1 MKAELLLAE
10 ALAATPRLDASSVR
24 LLLAE
29 LLDCSPVEIPLKGQV
44 ELSAESITRFWD
56 WHARLQ
62 QAEPPQYILQ
72 KAWFYGL
79 ELKVNPSVL
88 IPRPET
94 EGLVEL
100 ALRLIRPDAGILEI
114 GTGSGAIAIA
124 LATHLPQAAILAT
137 DSSPAALE
145 LARRNAPAH
154 GCHID
159 FHLCDLF
166 PDTRDSFDLIISN
179 PPYISE
185 DEFASLEPRVR
196 DYEPRQ
202 ALLAKQDGLE
212 FYHRILRGAKERL
225 APGGRVLFEHGAT
238 QKAAIRHLAQTL
250 GYSCFLAQ
258 NDLAGRERYLG
269 FTHIKRM

>member
-10 ALAATPRLDASSVR
+10 ALAATPQPDASSVR

-79 ELKVNPSVL
+79 ELTVNPSVL

-100 ALRLIRPDAGILEI
+100 ALGLLKPDAGILEI
-114 GTGSGAIAIA
+114 GTGSG
-124 LATHLPQAAILAT
+124 AT

-145 LARRNAPAH
+145 LARRNALAH

-185 DEFASLEPRVR
+185 EEFASLEPRVR

-238 QKAAIRHLAQTL
+238 QRAAVRHLAQTL

-269 FTHIKRM
+269 FTHI

>member
-10 ALAATPRLDASSVR
+10 ALAATPQPDASSVR

-79 ELKVNPSVL
+79 ELTVNPSVL

-100 ALRLIRPDAGILEI
+100 ALGLLKPDAGILEI

-124 LATHLPQAAILAT
+124 LATHLPQAALLAT

-145 LARRNAPAH
+145 LARRNALAH

-179 PPYISE
+179 PPTSQRKSLPRWNPG
-185 DEFASLEPRVR
+185 FAIMNPARHCWQNRTDWSFTTAFSAGQRSVWPR
-196 DYEPRQ
+196 EAESFSSTGPPRGQ
-202 ALLAKQDGLE
+202 PSGTWRKHLATPAFWLKMTS
-212 FYHRILRGAKERL
+212 
-225 APGGRVLFEHGAT
+225 PGGN
-238 QKAAIRHLAQTL
+238 AIW
-250 GYSCFLAQ
+250 
-258 NDLAGRERYLG
+258 DL
-269 FTHIKRM
+269 HIYKRM